1 MSTSEF
7 KEKRGLSGS
16 TLSYRHLSYR
26 VDARGKSG
34 GSKLLLDDVSVTLRA
49 GELLAIMVR
58 RTRPNSVV
66 ASPLFTE
73 VMWVF

>member
-1 MSTSEF
+1 
-7 KEKRGLSGS
+7 
-16 TLSYRHLSYR
+16 
-26 VDARGKSG
+26 
-34 GSKLLLDDVSVTLRA
+34 VSVTLRA

-73 VMWVF
+73 VMRVF